1 MSKSSFSIRT
11 WLMFCL
17 SVIFIFGCSR
27 NPVTGKREL
36 SFMSTSQELA
46 MGTQSDPQVVA
57 EFGLYEDEKLQAFIN
72 EKGQKMAKVS
82 HRPDL
87 DYEFKILN
95 SPVVNAFA
103 LPGGYIYFTRG
114 ILAHFSNEA
123 EFAGVLGH
131 EIGHVTARHSAQQ
144 YTNQMLSQIGLIVGL
159 VVSPTVRQFADEI
172 SQGVQLML
180 LSNSRE
186 HESQSDQLGVEYSTK
201 IGYDANYMANFFQTI
216 GRISESSGAG
226 EIPTFLSTH
235 PNPADRFTRV
245 HQLADEWQNK
255 LQLPDYKVN
264 RESYLDLI
272 DGLIYG
278 EDPREGYTD
287 NHVFY
292 HPEMKFSFPY
302 PSGWMLLNAP
312 TQVQM
317 APRDQNAMMVFGFGP
332 GKTLSEAA
340 EAFVQQYNLNVS
352 ETNDKTVNGY
362 PSLQMVAEQIN
373 ENNPSES
380 VRLVVYFYQ
389 DRNNN
394 NNIYQMLGVAP
405 RQEFNKFSNYFL
417 FTMDNFKTL
426 TDPDRINVKPE
437 KIKIVTIP
445 FSMTLEEALRRNN
458 MPVKRFEELAILN
471 SMKLSDQLE
480 ANSRI
485 KVIQ

>member
-46 MGTQSDPQVVA
+46 MGTQTDPQVVA

-317 APRDQNAMMVFGFGP
+317 APRDQNAMMVFGFGS

>member
-245 HQLADEWQNK
+245 HQLAEEWQNK